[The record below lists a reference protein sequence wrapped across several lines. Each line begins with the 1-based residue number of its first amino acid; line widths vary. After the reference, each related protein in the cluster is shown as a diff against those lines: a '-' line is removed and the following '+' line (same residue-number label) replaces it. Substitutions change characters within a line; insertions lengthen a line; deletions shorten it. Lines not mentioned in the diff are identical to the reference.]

1 MEAANAEKNLTMDG
15 GKGKLYLDGMY
26 DGMLLYA
33 NAFSKSYKGL
43 HSRIHGTDI
52 VAGMLGTTFKG
63 KFGRGA
69 GQNKI

>member
-63 KFGRGA
+63 NFGRGA
-69 GQNKI
+69 RQKKI